1 MCFYAIF
8 CTFLRVFLRV
18 FCVLFDD
25 FSTTFHRS
33 NCPVQSIFCI
43 FSHTVFVPS
52 ADCQSCLGL
61 VSCRTRPI
69 VNEPSS
75 TSRVTVVPAAIN
87 A

>member
-1 MCFYAIF
+1 MRFFARFY
-8 CTFLRVFLRV
+8 VF

-33 NCPVQSIFCI
+33 NCPVQSMSCI
-43 FSHTVFVPS
+43 LAHTVSF